1 MTTPVQFSSPLS
13 GKEMLRAFG
22 SSPSGRPC
30 GEDFLLTTAQ
40 IAALAGTNQPSVTG
54 ITAGTT
60 RTQAGATVL
69 VAGIS
74 RVDTSTA
81 PSAGS
86 ILGDGVVLPVAT
98 SGDVAIII
106 NNTGNRIQVYGNGSD
121 TINGVAGSTG
131 ISIPPNSQDFY
142 VASATGGWTVETG
155 TGYSGQLMTEL
166 SLVGITAG
174 TTRTQ
179 AGATA
184 LVAEINRVDT
194 STAVT
199 AGTTLGD
206 GVKLQAAVPGLDIVV
221 VNNTANIIQV
231 YGNGSDTVN
240 GVAGAT
246 GIPIPPN
253 GVYIFVAVAAGSW
266 QVESGVGGG
275 SSGSIPT
282 QVVQEAI
289 TASTT
294 ISQAAATAIT
304 SSYAHVKTGGAGYA
318 VALPAWADGAVV
330 TIYNDTV
337 YNISV
342 YTQNGGTA
350 VINNNSSSATPITQ
364 MPGSISTYAAFLSGA
379 TQGWNTISAGTGYAI
394 GTSLVTENFQTGV
407 SAAGTTQGTATQLT
421 AQIANVTT
429 VTAGSGVNLPGAVVS
444 TTTQSAGLQV
454 FVENNGANPLSVY
467 PAQGATSDTIN
478 GNASTVPTLINPGT
492 TATFTSVA
500 SGVWTVQAASTQ
512 TAASTTF
519 ATAATVVL
527 TAAVLTGG
535 TASVD
540 LTLTGATTITS
551 LTTDTAANIVKA
563 LHTPTIG
570 TSYRLRI
577 INVVGVATSALTG
590 GSGVTVSS
598 PGSGVVT
605 IPSSGWREF
614 VVTVTAI
621 GTPALTMKSVA
632 TGTWS

>member
-1 MTTPVQFSSPLS
+1 M
-13 GKEMLRAFG
+13 
-22 SSPSGRPC
+22 RP
-30 GEDFLLTTAQ
+30 
-40 IAALAGTNQPSVTG
+40 
-54 ITAGTT
+54 
-60 RTQAGATVL
+60 R
-69 VAGIS
+69 
-74 RVDTSTA
+74 
-81 PSAGS
+81 
-86 ILGDGVVLPVAT
+86 
-98 SGDVAIII
+98 
-106 NNTGNRIQVYGNGSD
+106 
-121 TINGVAGSTG
+121 
-131 ISIPPNSQDFY
+131 
-142 VASATGGWTVETG
+142 
-155 TGYSGQLMTEL
+155 
-166 SLVGITAG
+166 
-174 TTRTQ
+174 
-179 AGATA
+179 
-184 LVAEINRVDT
+184 
-194 STAVT
+194 
-199 AGTTLGD
+199 
-206 GVKLQAAVPGLDIVV
+206 
-221 VNNTANIIQV
+221 
-231 YGNGSDTVN
+231 
-240 GVAGAT
+240 
-246 GIPIPPN
+246 
-253 GVYIFVAVAAGSW
+253 
-266 QVESGVGGG
+266 
-275 SSGSIPT
+275 
-282 QVVQEAI
+282 
-289 TASTT
+289 
-294 ISQAAATAIT
+294 
-304 SSYAHVKTGGAGYA
+304 
-318 VALPAWADGAVV
+318 ADGAVV

-379 TQGWNTISAGTGYAI
+379 TQGWSTISAGTGYAT

-454 FVENNGANPLSVY
+454 FVENNGVNPLSVY

-500 SGVWTVQAASTQ
+500 NGVWNVQAASTQ

-621 GTPALTMKSVA
+621 GTPAVTMKSVA